1 MPRPRPPEPL
11 AWWPGRADP
20 GGTERGHFV
29 AQNRGTIVVL
39 NDTAAI
45 AHYGCK
51 VVMKRVVDEVAG
63 AGFEVKTVSVYSTWR
78 VHTTLI
84 DRAAAVIV
92 NGEGTLHHSARRAQT
107 LVAIAPYC
115 SARGIPVFLINSV
128 WQDNGAEMARQAE
141 DFLLR
146 FVRESRSE
154 KQFAAAGLKAKTVPD
169 LTLGWDYRGPQ
180 PAPVRSGRVY
190 TDAVGMPATDLLY
203 RLFREDAGSRYVT
216 MTPPAGH
223 RGDYADYDFERLSP
237 PFDDTFPMTLRLR
250 LRHTMKKTLLIRGKT
265 KNAVRSMRG
274 HLEMVPL
281 AGFMSAL
288 ESAELVVT
296 GRFHGVCLC
305 LLTGTP
311 FLAMT
316 SNSHKVEGM
325 LEDAGLTHRIV
336 RPADVRG
343 VLAHPPEWSEQDAKK
358 AKAFVQRARRG
369 QKAMFDRVLSMA
381 KTESG

>member
-1 MPRPRPPEPL
+1 M
-11 AWWPGRADP
+11 
-20 GGTERGHFV
+20 

-51 VVMKRVVDEVAG
+51 VVMKRIVDEVAA

-78 VHTTLI
+78 VHQKLI
-84 DRAAAVIV
+84 DQAAAVIV
-92 NGEGTLHHSARRAQT
+92 NGEGTLHHSAQRAQT
-107 LVAIAPYC
+107 LVAVAPYC
-115 SARGIPVFLINSV
+115 AARGIPVFLINSV
-128 WQDNGAEMARQAE
+128 WQDNSADMARQAE

-169 LTLGWDYRGPQ
+169 LTLGWNYRAAK
-180 PAPVRSGRVY
+180 PAPQRSGRVY

-216 MTPPAGH
+216 MTPPGGH
-223 RGDYADYDFERLSP
+223 RGDYSDYDFERLP
-237 PFDDTFPMTLRLR
+237 APFDRTFPLTLRLR
-250 LRHTMKKTLLIRGKT
+250 LRQIMKRTLLIRGKT
-265 KNAVRSMRG
+265 KNAIRRMKG

-281 AGFMSAL
+281 EGFMAAL
-288 ESAELVVT
+288 ESSELVVT

-311 FLAMT
+311 FLALT

-325 LEDAGLTHRIV
+325 LEDAGLAHRIV
-336 RPADVRG
+336 RPADVRA
-343 VLAHPPEWSEQDAKK
+343 VLAHPPEWSEDDAKK
-358 AKAFVQRARRG
+358 AKAFVQKARRG
-369 QKAMFDRVLSMA
+369 QKAMFASVLSMA
-381 KTESG
+381 KTESS